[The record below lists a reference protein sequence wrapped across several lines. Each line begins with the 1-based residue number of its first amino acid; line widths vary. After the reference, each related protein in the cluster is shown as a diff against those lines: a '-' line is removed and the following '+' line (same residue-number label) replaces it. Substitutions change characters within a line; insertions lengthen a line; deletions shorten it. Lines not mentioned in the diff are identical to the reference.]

1 MKNQVNILFIG
12 CFHLFISCINLSND
26 NSNYIPISD
35 DTYLSRNALS
45 NEDGLEDV
53 YNANVFGDGKPE
65 VDKIQLTG
73 EIVQCNK
80 CMGYGKVQ
88 EDLYAQPEICKFC
101 WISTQMRIEQ
111 GWSGFNGR
119 YGQVDAVFNTLPADF
134 FDELDWNADIGFDEA
149 GGTSSSEHIEAE
161 IAMHEKNIA
170 QIEHQLEYINGAINR
185 TILEQRLIE
194 EQYAI
199 KRLRNMLNYK

>member
-1 MKNQVNILFIG
+1 MVLGFFLLYFSGYSLKG
-12 CFHLFISCINLSND
+12 IS
-26 NSNYIPISD
+26 
-35 DTYLSRNALS
+35 
-45 NEDGLEDV
+45 EEDV
-53 YNANVFGDGKPE
+53 PYNNDLQPSEIGEHSKMANAWN
-65 VDKIQLTG
+65 INLTG

-80 CMGYGKVQ
+80 CMGYGKIQ

-101 WISTQMRIEQ
+101 WISSQMRIEQ

-194 EQYAI
+194 E
-199 KRLRNMLNYK
+199 

>member
-1 MKNQVNILFIG
+1 MKKKS
-12 CFHLFISCINLSND
+12 CFLVVLGFFLLYFCGYFLKEIS
-26 NSNYIPISD
+26 
-35 DTYLSRNALS
+35 
-45 NEDGLEDV
+45 EEDV
-53 YNANVFGDGKPE
+53 PYNNDLQPSEIGEHGKIANAWN
-65 VDKIQLTG
+65 INLTG

-80 CMGYGKVQ
+80 CMGYGKEQ
-88 EDLYAQPEICKFC
+88 EGLYAQPEICRFC